1 MRLWFQSMHLPPS
14 TLLIVTPR
22 NMSYNTREVQTCS
35 ARAWVVTVILYI
47 VIERDWSA
55 SIRHLVYI
63 ITLLKSIMFLHVCCH
78 MCLQVVLKKVLLI
91 KAGQWTQ
98 DVQTEDLWTAHQF
111 PVVWC
116 AIMEPLK
123 GLVLFA
129 SVMMV
134 LFWWEMS
141 LKSAGVMAV
150 GTGAHPGASQVHLVA
165 S

>member
-1 MRLWFQSMHLPPS
+1 MRLWFQSMHLPPG

-35 ARAWVVTVILYI
+35 ARAWVVTAMLYI

-55 SIRHLVYI
+55 S
-63 ITLLKSIMFLHVCCH
+63 KSIMFLHLCCH
-78 MCLQVVLKKVLLI
+78 LCLQVVLKMVLLI

-111 PVVWC
+111 PVVWS